1 MMGRRPKPED
11 ALPSE
16 VPERIGRYEILLP
29 IASGGMAT
37 VYLAR
42 SRGAGGFA
50 REVALK
56 LTHSHLRAHEHFAE
70 DLLEE
75 AKLTARIRHRNV
87 VPVLDAGDDPRGVFL
102 VMEYVEGDTLA
113 GLLKRAK
120 RSGTP
125 LPRGVGLRILIDVLA
140 GLHAAHE
147 LCDENGVFIALVH
160 RDFSPQNILVALD
173 GVAQLTDFGVAKAA
187 TRLGNT
193 VSGMVKGKISYMS
206 PEQARGQSL
215 DRRSD
220 VWAAGVV
227 AWQILAGKRLY
238 DATGD
243 VSTLLRIVTEPP
255 PRLRDAAPDV
265 PTALDHAVSK
275 ALTMDIE
282 ERYPTAEAFARA
294 LSEAAAAEGLL
305 ATHDE
310 VASCVR
316 ELVGDRLA
324 SRRTTIAKVIGLR
337 ATMGSIADAAQ
348 DTLSTTNSIEAAAR
362 HHPGPHPAPTAPAS
376 AVQHN
381 GSSDDELPTLRPPTR
396 EANAQAASGAGQ
408 DAHLGESDSIA
419 VDVDG
424 VESFTKTDTTSV
436 TPTESPRPRRRTL
449 QWMVLGMGAV
459 VVTAG
464 VALVLRA
471 APSVGGDT
479 VAPTAEALGSA
490 PSSTPPAPSV
500 VPALSVVPAAS
511 IASAGQAPHGETL
524 QLVANAPIRSLTLNG
539 LDVEI
544 KPGVTSTDVDLAAE
558 ESAKNVK
565 VSVIA
570 MDGRAAEK
578 ILPAGSTQLRIEFPP
593 PVTHPKSTRPSAT
606 RGDST
611 VTLPANPYGKK
622 R

>member
-1 MMGRRPKPED
+1 
-11 ALPSE
+11 
-16 VPERIGRYEILLP
+16 
-29 IASGGMAT
+29 MAT

-42 SRGAGGFA
+42 SRGAGGFV

-56 LTHSHLRAHEHFAE
+56 LTHSHLRTHEHFAE

-75 AKLTARIRHRNV
+75 AKLAARIRHRNV

-113 GLLKRAK
+113 GLIKRGK

-265 PTALDHAVSK
+265 PAALERAVSQ
-275 ALTMDIE
+275 ALTMNTED
-282 ERYPTAEAFARA
+282 RYPTAEAFARA
-294 LSEAAAAEGLL
+294 LSEAATAEGLL
-305 ATHDE
+305 ATHDD
-310 VASCVR
+310 VARCVR

-324 SRRTTIAKVIGLR
+324 SRRTTIAKVIALR

-348 DTLSTTNSIEAAAR
+348 DTISTSNSIEAAAHR
-362 HHPGPHPAPTAPAS
+362 ESAPLQVRTEPAS
-376 AVQHN
+376 AAVEPD
-381 GSSDDELPTLRPPTR
+381 GTDAGELPTLRPTLG
-396 EANAQAASGAGQ
+396 ANAVAASGAGQ
-408 DAHLGESDSIA
+408 DAPLGAVDSIA
-419 VDVDG
+419 VDIEGVD
-424 VESFTKTDTTSV
+424 SFTKTDTTSV
-436 TPTESPRPRRRTL
+436 TPTESPRPRRMTL
-449 QWMVLGMGAV
+449 HWMALGMGAV
-459 VVTAG
+459 AVTA
-464 VALVLRA
+464 VAALVLRA
-471 APSVGGDT
+471 ATSVGGDANT
-479 VAPTAEALGSA
+479 PTAEPSGSA
-490 PSSTPPAPSV
+490 PSFTP
-500 VPALSVVPAAS
+500 PALSVVPVAS
-511 IASAGQAPHGETL
+511 NATAEHAPHGETL
-524 QLVANAPIRSLTLNG
+524 RLVANAPIRSLTVNG
-539 LDVEI
+539 RDVEI
-544 KPGVTSTDVDLAAE
+544 KPGNTSCKVDLAAE
-558 ESAKNVK
+558 ESAKSIEVN
-565 VSVIA
+565 VIA
-570 MDGRAAEK
+570 TDGRAADK

-593 PVTHPKSTRPSAT
+593 PVAPPKPTRPSAT
-606 RGDST
+606 RGETT